1 MKQIKLIISILIL
14 PLTVMADG
22 DHKTIELD
30 EMTKK
35 SMQRTATFSTETNG
49 TITLDTSNSY
59 RSASFVRINE
69 DGTKETLCTTS
80 MSEAKEFMLGKSDT
94 SKSDGE

>member
-22 DHKTIELD
+22 DHKTIELS
-30 EMTKK
+30 EFTKN
-35 SMQRTATFSTETNG
+35 SMNRTPILT
-49 TITLDTSNSY
+49 
-59 RSASFVRINE
+59 SASNDTMVFDTRNGFRSTTFVRLNK

-80 MSEAKEFMLGKSDT
+80 VAEAKKFMLGET
-94 SKSDGE
+94 VVPQSDGE